1 MPEILLA
8 AASSS
13 GASEPDT
20 GLLLIAALGVAAFVV
35 GHVTR
40 RWVSEVIVFIAIG
53 IVIGPG
59 VFGLIDSGTVENLD
73 PVISLALGAIVFG
86 IGERL
91 ELPVLRQIGS
101 SLTPIALLEIALVF
115 VLSFLGL
122 LAVGLPVSYAY
133 LLAAIAVSTSPTT
146 LVAVIANRSAR
157 GRFTDHLLSAT
168 ALDNLASAVLFGLGL
183 PIVLAAET
191 PGTREGAVAFIQL
204 MVFSVVI
211 GAIAGYALRRWMGS
225 LHRPGER
232 LLFVLVV
239 LVATVGVS
247 RFAEA
252 PVVLS
257 TLIAGALLAND
268 PRDTRPLFASLRTL
282 EAPIFLVFFL
292 VVGAGVH
299 LDELASVGLAGFVY
313 ITARIV
319 GKFAGG
325 WIGAEMT
332 RKGRQAN
339 WGPWLGAGLS
349 PFAGMAIGLAAF
361 TLDKANQAG
370 LDQLGQDVSTIVLGS
385 VVVFELIGPVA
396 VGKALDR
403 SGDSG
408 VDAVTAANGGAAAA
422 RAPHMIRHVLVP
434 LSSPGMARRKAPQ
447 VVDLAASAGAT
458 LTGLHVVSRVRPDDE
473 ADDLP
478 PALRLV
484 ELVAS
489 SRDVTFQPVVVV
501 SDSVVD
507 AIVATAIEQDV
518 DLIVLGEPYPR
529 ALDRGGGRR
538 IVHEVARRLP
548 PSIRVM
554 VVPTLE
560 RQPEGTDSAPRA
572 GPAVKTPMIVVPDPP
587 PRAVENPVAE
597 PPGHGP
603 A

>member
-8 AASSS
+8 VASSS

-40 RWVSEVIVFIAIG
+40 RWVSEVIVFITIG
-53 IVIGPG
+53 IVIGPE
-59 VFGLIDSGTVENLD
+59 VVGLIDGGTVENLD

-101 SLTPIALLEIALVF
+101 TLTPIALLEIALVF

-191 PGTREGAVAFIQL
+191 PGTREGAVAFFQL

-211 GAIAGYALRRWMGS
+211 GVIAGYVLRRWMDS

-247 RFAEA
+247 RYAEA

-299 LDELASVGLAGFVY
+299 LEELASVGLAGFVY

-325 WIGAEMT
+325 WIGAEVT
-332 RKGRQAN
+332 RQGRQSN

-385 VVVFELIGPVA
+385 VVVFELVGPIA

-403 SGDSG
+403 TGDSG
-408 VDAVTAANGGAAAA
+408 VDAVTVNGSAEAA

-447 VVDLAASAGAT
+447 IVDLAASAGAT

-489 SRDVTFQPVVVV
+489 SRDVVFQPVVMV

-507 AIVATAIEQDV
+507 AIVATAIDQDV

-538 IVHEVARRLP
+538 IVHEVARRVSP
-548 PSIRVM
+548 GIRVM

-560 RQPEGTDSAPRA
+560 RQTAGTDSAPRA
-572 GPAVKTPMIVVPDPP
+572 GPAVTTPMIVVPDPP